1 MEKTVI
7 RNISIIGLI
16 FGLFLILPLY
26 GQEKKSDKNKK
37 KVPESDHSH
46 KRNTD
51 PKHSVF
57 GSPSSPEWKLQLAY
71 DHRNN
76 EDISAFSFFRKDQRG
91 KTIFFSLL
99 DNSFDK
105 TNQYRVQQISGG
117 MSLFPFNN
125 DDRYQLDIGTT
136 YERIKDS
143 ALDNLILFSRFTW
156 RPNKYLWMRVGFE
169 HYDGHFLEHS
179 ENSYAGSS
187 LSSYYIAAK
196 FNFGLISPIA
206 VFGRGILNGKENNRY
221 GGGALLKGPYSTFI
235 FGGHINSNDKSENV
249 NTFAIGRWAPFRPDG
264 LPSGIFVWKH
274 KDDYDFQLGGIFFGR
289 RNNFVRPAAI
299 GMITGM
305 FISNMTLRVNSHL
318 RQKRLM
324 TVSES
329 YQDADISI
337 FYIHL
342 NQNITPTSKVGF
354 SVIQFYKLFANKNFW
369 IFKEPV
375 IGLFYNVETNPVTN
389 FNPVTNQM
397 EFGDKTEKFWSFH
410 IGSTVFKNFMINV
423 ISEPTRSGLIIAASY
438 LIK

>member
-1 MEKTVI
+1 MNKKLF
-7 RNISIIGLI
+7 RNISVISLI
-16 FGLFLILPLY
+16 FGSFLILNLHAE
-26 GQEKKSDKNKK
+26 EKKPDDDKK
-37 KVPESDHSH
+37 KVKKSDHSH
-46 KRNTD
+46 RRNSD

-57 GSPSSPEWKLQLAY
+57 GAPTPPEWKFQLAY
-71 DHRNN
+71 DHRID

-99 DNSFDK
+99 DNSLDK

-143 ALDNLILFSRFTW
+143 TFENIILFSRFTW
-156 RPNKYLWMRVGFE
+156 RPNKLLWMRVGFE
-169 HYDGHFLEHS
+169 HYDGHFLEHN
-179 ENSYAGSS
+179 EDSYVNSS

-196 FNFGLISPIA
+196 FNLGFISPIS
-206 VFGRGILNGKENNRY
+206 VLGRGILNGRENNRF
-221 GGGALLKGPYSTFI
+221 GGGALLKGPYSTFL
-235 FGGHINSNDKSENV
+235 FAGHIKSNDESENV
-249 NTFAIGRWAPFRPDG
+249 STFAIGKWAPFRSDG

-274 KDDYDFQLGGIFFGR
+274 KSDYDFQLGGIFMGS

-337 FYIHL
+337 FYVHL
-342 NQNITPTSKVGF
+342 EQKITVTSKVGF

-375 IGLFYNVETNPVTN
+375 IGLFYNVETNPTIN
-389 FNPVTNQM
+389 FNPITHQM
-397 EFGDKTEKFWSFH
+397 EFGDETEKFWSFH
-410 IGSTVFKNFMINV
+410 LGSTISKNFMINI
-423 ISEPTRSGLIIAASY
+423 ISEPSRSGLIVAASY